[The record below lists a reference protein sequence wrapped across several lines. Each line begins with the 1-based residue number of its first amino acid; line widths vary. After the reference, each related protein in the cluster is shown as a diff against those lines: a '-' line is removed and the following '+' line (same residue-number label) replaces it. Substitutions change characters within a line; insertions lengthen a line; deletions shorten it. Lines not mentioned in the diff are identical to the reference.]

1 MFFSCCCGALI
12 LKTMKQI
19 KGTFNEIVDKVP
31 TKAIS
36 MMLSQ
41 KRDDNYIFTVDVQNG
56 YLLVW

>member
-1 MFFSCCCGALI
+1 
-12 LKTMKQI
+12 MKQI
-19 KGTFNEIVDKVP
+19 KGTFNEIFDKIP

-41 KRDDNYIFTVDVQNG
+41 KRDDNYIFTVDMQNG